1 MATTEL
7 QIKLEFLTK
16 FFSEP
21 DAELIE
27 QIRLGETP
35 LGKIEESESEFSF
48 ADATM
53 VMITDLFVNSQN
65 ARPVFPLATENLPD
79 KREKENYLDA
89 LISYYAKDKKVA
101 TNYPPDH
108 LKVLF
113 EFLLFKLSCDDIA
126 GAKDFYTIFL
136 KPWYNIFTD
145 AIIKRSDDMIA
156 LRVASLV
163 QETMVQIEEI

>member
-21 DAELIE
+21 DNELME

-35 LGKIEESESEFSF
+35 LGKIEESETELSF
-48 ADATM
+48 ADEKM
-53 VMITDLFVNSQN
+53 VMLTDLFVNSQN
-65 ARPVFPLATENLPD
+65 ARPVFPLATENLAD

-89 LISYYAKDKKVA
+89 LITYYAKDKKVA

-108 LKVLF
+108 LKVQF
-113 EFLLFKLSCDDIA
+113 EYLLFKLSCNEMS

-136 KPWYNIFTD
+136 KPWYNIFTN
-145 AIIKRSDDMIA
+145 AIVKRSDDMVA
-156 LRVASLV
+156 LRVAALV
-163 QETMVQIEEI
+163 KETMIQIEEI